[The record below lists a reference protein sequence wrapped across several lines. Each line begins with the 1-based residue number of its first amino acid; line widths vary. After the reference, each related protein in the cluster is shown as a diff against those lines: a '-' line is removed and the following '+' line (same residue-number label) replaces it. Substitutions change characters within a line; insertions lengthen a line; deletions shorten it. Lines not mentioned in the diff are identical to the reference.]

1 MAAPGVQP
9 IPFAMEVILQAQ
21 VIDSFG
27 PPDKLHSSSLP
38 MPEPG
43 AGEVLISV
51 RGAGVNP
58 IDAKTRAGRGVPVPR
73 FPAVLG
79 WDVSGEVAA
88 TGPSTR
94 LLRKGDAVFGM
105 LRFPEIASAY
115 AEYVVGPEQHLAHK
129 PEALDHRAA
138 AAAPMVALTA
148 WQALFEHARVEAGQR
163 VLVHG
168 ASGGVGHIAV
178 QLARWKGAHV
188 IGTASA
194 RNHDFL
200 RQIGARE
207 VVDYSRQP
215 LGSSAKDV
223 DVVIDSR
230 GGDDFLALLG
240 VLRDG
245 GTIVSL
251 VGAHS
256 DGSKAAAA
264 KGVRTAFMVVRP
276 DNSALAEVAAL
287 LAQRTIEI
295 AIDRVFPLNDAP
307 AAHTLIETGH
317 VRGRVVLEIPAD

>member
-1 MAAPGVQP
+1 
-9 IPFAMEVILQAQ
+9 
-21 VIDSFG
+21 
-27 PPDKLHSSSLP
+27 

-43 AGEVLISV
+43 AGEVLIRV

-79 WDVSGEVAA
+79 WDVSGEVVA
-88 TGPSTR
+88 TGSGTR

-129 PEALDHRAA
+129 PEALDHRTA

-207 VVDYSRQP
+207 VVDYSTQP

-240 VLRDG
+240 VLRYG
-245 GTIVSL
+245 GMIVSL

-256 DGSKAAAA
+256 GGSKAAAA

-276 DNSALAEVAAL
+276 DNTVLAEVAAL

-295 AIDRVFPLNDAP
+295 AIDRVFALNDAP

-317 VRGRVVLEIPAD
+317 VRGRVVLETSAD